1 MSNYRISYA
10 QNNED
15 IIISGFFEGVD
26 NGFYVDVGANHP
38 DSLSI
43 TKIFY
48 DRGWRGLNLEP
59 NRELFKLITKSRPR
73 DINLNIGAA
82 DKTGELT
89 LREYPDGDGLSTF
102 SKSAQNEYEKNS
114 SVYRE
119 YTRKYIDVVVP
130 VLPLRDIFKEH
141 NIKNIS
147 FMNIDVE
154 GFEYQVIEGNDW
166 SKYRPIVLC
175 IEANHIVEDWRP
187 LIKNANYE
195 LVFFDGLNNYYV
207 AQEHPEVVKRF
218 SYVNT
223 VLLGKP
229 IISPHIQDILK
240 QNQRNI
246 ATIASIEPTI
256 ASLESNINSLESKLI
271 RQSHITQGL
280 RAEIDRLNGYISSHN
295 RLRSLVKH
303 LILAIH
309 KIIILNIEKL
319 NKSKRRKLPL
329 MSLQV
334 GTSISEQMSELRMYD
349 MRAYYDIRQNRKVL
363 YRILISTYKNLT
375 KFFYKLARVVFVQ
388 GKKVMRN
395 G

>member
-15 IIISGFFEGVD
+15 IIISGFFEGID

-38 DSLSI
+38 DKLSI

-48 DRGWRGLNLEP
+48 DRGWSGLNLEP

-89 LREYPDGDGLSTF
+89 LREYPEGDGLSTF
-102 SKSAQNEYEKNS
+102 SKSAQNEYEKDT
-114 SVYRE
+114 SVYHK

-130 VLPLRDIFKEH
+130 VLPLRDIFKQQ
-141 NIKNIS
+141 NIKHIS
-147 FMNIDVE
+147 FMTIDVE
-154 GFEYQVIEGNDW
+154 GFEYQVIKGNDW
-166 SKYRPIVLC
+166 TKYRPLVLC

-187 LIKNANYE
+187 LIKAANYE

-207 AQEHPEVVKRF
+207 AQEHPEVIDRF

-223 VLLGKP
+223 VILGKP
-229 IISPHIQDILK
+229 IISPHIQEVIK
-240 QNQRNI
+240 KNERYVSITSTESNI
-246 ATIASIEPTI
+246 S
-256 ASLESNINSLESKLI
+256 SLESNISSLESKLI
-271 RQSHITQGL
+271 RQSIVAQGL

-303 LILAIH
+303 IILAVH
-309 KIIILNIEKL
+309 GIIILNIEKL
-319 NKSKRRKLPL
+319 NKSKRRNLPL
-329 MSLQV
+329 ISQKV
-334 GTSISEQMSELRMYD
+334 GASISEQMVELKIYD
-349 MRAYYDIRQNRKVL
+349 MRAYFGIRQNRKIL
-363 YRILISTYKNLT
+363 YRIIISTYRNLI
-375 KFFYKLARVVFVQ
+375 KFLYKLAKVVFIQ